1 MMVPCTQD
9 ESDSD
14 DDEYFSDEDS
24 GPKQKRRKMVHILHV
39 FQQVLATY
47 TGILW
52 RKKAKTAMEE
62 TKVSL
67 CMCIYL
73 YLFVIV

>member
-1 MMVPCTQD
+1 MVPCTQD

-47 TGILW
+47 TGIL
-52 RKKAKTAMEE
+52 
-62 TKVSL
+62 
-67 CMCIYL
+67 
-73 YLFVIV
+73 

>member
-39 FQQVLATY
+39 FQQVFATY
-47 TGILW
+47 TGIL
-52 RKKAKTAMEE
+52 
-62 TKVSL
+62 
-67 CMCIYL
+67 
-73 YLFVIV
+73 